1 MKKYFLILLVI
12 ASIWVATPW
21 SLVGLPQL
29 DTQIGDYKLGLDL
42 HG

>member
-12 ASIWVATPW
+12 IATWVAMPW

-29 DTQIGDYKLGLDL
+29 DTKIGDYKLGLDL